1 MSLMDDISDSTTK
14 TVETAWNNFKK
25 NFGDFRNT
33 LIEGME
39 SVGNWIIGNDYK
51 SNAQLK
57 DATSENLGT
66 EIITPI
72 EQPNALNEAIKLR
85 DEEWARADAIRKETQ
100 EREDTAYSRG
110 IQDLRNS
117 GVNVNLLGNVSA
129 APTGG
134 GITNETGSVNYALA
148 EKEYQ
153 AQIDLLMQE
162 IEHNFQGN
170 QAEKDRIKD
179 LVKSILTAGALLG
192 GAGIKAAGK

>member
-1 MSLMDDISDSTTK
+1 MAAITQAIASGMAKLSNKIANNPIGQVAGLTAITNK
-14 TVETAWNNFKK
+14 TVWGPE
-25 NFGDFRNT
+25 
-33 LIEGME
+33 EG
-39 SVGNWIIGNDYK
+39 I
-51 SNAQLK
+51 K
-57 DATSENLGT
+57 DKTSDNLGT
-66 EIITPI
+66 EIINPI
-72 EQPNALNEAIKLR
+72 EQTNALKEAIKLR

-100 EREDTAYSRG
+100 KREDTAYSRG

-134 GITNETGSVNYALA
+134 GITNETGSVNYAMA

-162 IEHNFQGN
+162 IEQNFQGD

-179 LVKSILTAGALLG
+179 IIKSVITAGALLG

>member
-1 MSLMDDISDSTTK
+1 MSLRESATN
-14 TVETAWNNFKK
+14 TVTSAWNNFQK
-25 NFGDFRNT
+25 NFNDVRNT
-33 LIEGME
+33 LINGME
-39 SVGNWIIGNDYK
+39 SVGNWFIGNGYK
-51 SNAQLK
+51 SNSQLK
-57 DATSENLGT
+57 DATDENLGT
-66 EIITPI
+66 EIIKPI
-72 EQPNALNEAIKLR
+72 EQPSALNEAIKLR

-100 EREDTAYSRG
+100 EREDNAYSRK

-117 GVNVNLLGNVSA
+117 GVNVNLMGDMSP

-134 GITNETGSVNYALA
+134 GITNETGSVNYAMA

-162 IEHNFQGN
+162 IEQNFQGN

-179 LVKSILTAGALLG
+179 IIKSVITAGALLG